1 MKNEKYELCVVRVM
15 IVVIII
21 AIICSIANI
30 ISREAYDNC
39 VTKEITNY
47 EITLNDSAAYICK
60 DYKVKNSS
68 LTEEGED
75 LGTYEIDNYVLI
87 YEDGVEII
95 EADSVKDL
103 KIKILKTNENAPSYR
118 EWLNGES

>member
-1 MKNEKYELCVVRVM
+1 MKNEKYVSRVVEVL
-15 IVVIII
+15 IVVVII

-30 ISREAYDNC
+30 ISREEYANC
-39 VTKEITNY
+39 ITKEITDY
-47 EITLNDSAAYICK
+47 EITLNDSVVYICK

-75 LGTYEIDNYVLI
+75 LGIYEIDNYVLI

-103 KIKILKTNENAPSYR
+103 KIKILKTNENAPTYK